1 MCKYCE
7 ALTGDKMCV
16 HKYRELLKTNYFS
29 QDFSG
34 EDVETMV
41 SIIPPNPISQRH
53 HKEDGLTSLMEI
65 YIADD
70 HRKVHHMYIP
80 IKYCPICGRDL
91 SNA

>member
-7 ALTGDKMCV
+7 ALTGDKMSA
-16 HKYRELLKTNYFS
+16 HKYRELLKTNYSS

-34 EDVETMV
+34 EDVETMA
-41 SIIPPNPISQRH
+41 SIIPPTPISRH
-53 HKEDGLTSLMEI
+53 KHEEDGLTSTIEI

-70 HRKVHHMYIP
+70 RRKVHHMYIP
-80 IKYCPICGRDL
+80 IKYCPVCGRDL